1 MREKSQMLLMK
12 DYSATLINNLWG
24 LHHCTHLPHHFTCSF
39 EAVAPQSWCFFFF
52 FFNHFCYLIQ
62 PIDSAGLNQRSIFSI
77 PLVLI
82 SSRPSAT
89 NIRSDNLGLLRCA
102 PTQDWKL
109 HECTNPGRTVKLSQ
123 LPGCP
128 DKQHM
133 GWGGGGGGAAVLCAD
148 NRAGLHYLPCTVH
161 W

>member
-1 MREKSQMLLMK
+1 MWEKRRMLLMK
-12 DYSATLINNLWG
+12 DYFATLINNFWR
-24 LHHCTHLPHHFTCSF
+24 LHHCAHLPDHFTWGF
-39 EAVAPQSWCFFFF
+39 EAVAPQSCLFLISFGIWY
-52 FFNHFCYLIQ
+52 NQLIQ
-62 PIDSAGLNQRSIFSI
+62 LPSIKEAFFSI

-89 NIRSDNLGLLRCA
+89 SIRSDNLGLLMCA
-102 PTQDWKL
+102 PTQDWNL
-109 HECTNPGRTVKLSQ
+109 HKCTNPGRMVKLSQ

-133 GWGGGGGGAAVLCAD
+133 GWWWWWGGGAVLCAD
-148 NRAGLHYLPCTVH
+148 NRAGLYYLPCTAH